1 MNKKIVSLLS
11 VLLMVILFTSPVSAG
26 GNVGLKSVQFTL
38 GTGGTTGTLAMAAV
52 SSQSSSLFLTATGT
66 FTGLGGYAEG
76 VEAKLGA
83 SGIATV
89 TCTNQGGNQSPGQN
103 PNISASG
110 EQAIGPQD
118 ITKKGNAPLDVTAQP
133 GPLTGTQGGC
143 ANDNW
148 TAEVVEVKWTHA
160 TIYAYDAATGELLF
174 QRDYACDPAKQ
185 TATSVS
191 CTPVN

>member
-11 VLLMVILFTSPVSAG
+11 VLLMLTLFASPVSAG

-52 SSQSSSLFLTATGT
+52 SSVSSSLSLTATGI
-66 FTGLGGYAEG
+66 FTGLGGYVEG
-76 VEAKLGA
+76 VEAKLRA

-103 PNISASG
+103 PNIFAG
-110 EQAIGPQD
+110 GDQYIGPQD
-118 ITKKGNAPLDVTAQP
+118 ISKKGTAPLDVTAQTAP
-133 GPLTGTQGGC
+133 ITGIQGGC

-148 TAEVVEVKWTHA
+148 TAEIVEVKWTHA
-160 TIYAYDAATGELLF
+160 TIYAYDAVTGEPVF
-174 QRDYACDPAKQ
+174 QRDYTCDPSKQ
-185 TATSVS
+185 TETSVS
-191 CTPVN
+191 CTAVN